1 MLTGQ
6 NWIRPPDG
14 NWHRSVAQANS
25 GTVIVWDLQTLWADI
40 LCYTGQVKSKHWHQ
54 LEVYS
59 AGGGGASKLPSY
71 TSFAILKYDK
81 IVGLYIFKKNLKCL
95 IRLFSNCQPGTNRQ
109 QILQDAL
116 QDLSMNPPES
126 KSREKVLGSTVR
138 THLPWQ
144 ERMFYLFVFL
154 YSILC

>member
-1 MLTGQ
+1 M
-6 NWIRPPDG
+6 
-14 NWHRSVAQANS
+14 
-25 GTVIVWDLQTLWADI
+25 
-40 LCYTGQVKSKHWHQ
+40 
-54 LEVYS
+54 YS

-81 IVGLYIFKKNLKCL
+81 IVGLYISKKCL
-95 IRLFSNCQPGTNRQ
+95 IRLFSNYQPGTNRQ

-116 QDLSMNPPES
+116 QDLCMKPPES

-154 YSILC
+154 YSILCIFTCCSFFQNISYLRRDLNLVFLIQLKSSLYPTSAAQKGQSVKVS